1 MTDLNS
7 LVLFA
12 KVVEANSFSEAA
24 RRMKVPLSTVS
35 RRIAELENQLGLRL
49 LERSTRHLRLTHAGS
64 SLLQHAQR
72 TAELS
77 DAVAGLASTHASRIS
92 GTLRLSAPPSISD
105 SLISPIICAFQRE
118 HPDVRVQVLIT
129 ERLVDQIDEG
139 IDLVFRVGPMKD
151 SSLVAR
157 RILTY
162 RHQLVASPAYL
173 AKNKA
178 PARPQDLL
186 KHRLLAFSRWQPE
199 NRWIFVRTG
208 NAERETLSF
217 QPWLSMNDYAGLA
230 YALLEGA
237 GIGDL
242 PPVVSPG
249 LLTTGRLVEVM
260 PRWRLRTF
268 DLTLVHL
275 GRRHIPRPVQVFK
288 DFAAR
293 MAPAL
298 FPSLPV

>member
-24 RRMKVPLSTVS
+24 RRIKMPLSTVS

-77 DAVAGLASTHASRIS
+77 EAVDGIASSHAARVS
-92 GTLRLSAPPSISD
+92 GILRLNAPPSISD
-105 SLISPIICAFQRE
+105 SLIAPIVCAFQRE
-118 HPDVRVQVLIT
+118 HPDVRVQILIA
-129 ERLVDQIDEG
+129 ERFVDQIDEG
-139 IDLVFRVGPMKD
+139 IDLAFRVGPMKD
-151 SSLVAR
+151 STLVAR

-173 AKNKA
+173 AKYK
-178 PARPQDLL
+178 PPTRPQDLL
-186 KHRLLAFSRWQPE
+186 RHRLLSFSRWKPE
-199 NRWIFVRTG
+199 NRWIFVRAGTG
-208 NAERETLSF
+208 ERETLSF
-217 QPWLSMNDYAGLA
+217 QPYLTMNDYAGLA
-230 YALLEGA
+230 YALLEGS

-249 LLTTGRLVEVM
+249 LLSTGRLVEVM
-260 PRWRLRTF
+260 PKWRLRTF
-268 DLTLVHL
+268 DLALVHL

-288 DFAAR
+288 EFAAK
-293 MAPAL
+293 MAPKL
-298 FPSLPV
+298 FPALPT

>member
-1 MTDLNS
+1 
-7 LVLFA
+7 
-12 KVVEANSFSEAA
+12 
-24 RRMKVPLSTVS
+24 MKVPLSTVS
-35 RRIAELENQLGLRL
+35 RRITELENQLGLRL
-49 LERSTRHLRLTHAGS
+49 LERSTRSLRLTPAGS

-77 DAVAGLASTHASRIS
+77 DAVNGIASSHAARIS
-92 GTLRLSAPPSISD
+92 GLLRLSAPPSISD
-105 SLISPIICAFQRE
+105 SLIAPIVCAFQRE
-118 HPDVRVQVLIT
+118 HPDVRVQVWIT
-129 ERLVDQIDEG
+129 ERFVDQIDEG

-151 SSLVAR
+151 STLVAR
-157 RILTY
+157 RILSY

-173 AKNKA
+173 AKHKP

-186 KHRLLAFSRWQPE
+186 KHRLLNFWRWKPE

-208 NAERETLSF
+208 TGERETLSF
-217 QPWLSMNDYAGLA
+217 QPYLSMNDYAGLA
-230 YALLEGA
+230 YSLLEGA

-249 LLTTGRLVEVM
+249 LLSTARLVEVM
-260 PRWRLRTF
+260 PKWHLRTF

-288 DFAAR
+288 DYAAR
-293 MAPAL
+293 MAPKL
-298 FPSLPV
+298 FPALPA

>member
-49 LERSTRHLRLTHAGS
+49 LERSTRSLRLTHAGS
-64 SLLQHAQR
+64 SLLHHAQR

-77 DAVAGLASTHASRIS
+77 DAVDGIASNHAARIS
-92 GTLRLSAPPSISD
+92 GLLRLTAPPSISD
-105 SLISPIICAFQRE
+105 SLIAPIICAFQQE
-118 HPDVRVQVLIT
+118 HPDVRFQVMIT
-129 ERLVDQIDEG
+129 ERLVDQIDEE
-139 IDLVFRVGPMKD
+139 IDLAFRVGPMKD
-151 SSLVAR
+151 STLVAR

-173 AKNKA
+173 AKHKA

-186 KHRLLAFSRWQPE
+186 KHRLLAFSRWKPE
-199 NRWIFVRTG
+199 NRWLFVRTG
-208 NAERETLSF
+208 SGERETLTF
-217 QPWLSMNDYAGLA
+217 QPYLSMNDYDGLA
-230 YALLEGA
+230 YALLDGV

-242 PPVVSPG
+242 PPIVSPG
-249 LLTTGRLVEVM
+249 LLSTGRLVEVM
-260 PRWRLRTF
+260 PKWHLRTF
-268 DLTLVHL
+268 HLTLVHL

-293 MAPAL
+293 MAPTL
-298 FPSLPV
+298 FPALPA

>member
-77 DAVAGLASTHASRIS
+77 DAVAGLASNHAGRIS
-92 GTLRLSAPPSISD
+92 GVLRLSAPPSISD
-105 SLISPIICAFQRE
+105 SLIAPIVCAFQRE
-118 HPDVRVQVLIT
+118 HPDVSVQVLIT

-157 RILTY
+157 RILSY

-173 AKNKA
+173 ARNKP

-186 KHRLLAFSRWQPE
+186 KHHLLAFSRWKPE
-199 NRWIFVRTG
+199 NRWIFVRAG
-208 NAERETLSF
+208 SGERETLTF
-217 QPWLSMNDYAGLA
+217 QPYLSMNDYTGIA
-230 YALLEGA
+230 YALLEGV

-242 PPVVSPG
+242 PPVVSPS
-249 LLTTGRLVEVM
+249 LLSTGRLVEVM
-260 PRWRLRTF
+260 PKWHLRTF

-288 DFAAR
+288 DFAAK
-293 MAPAL
+293 MAPKL
-298 FPSLPV
+298 FPALPA

>member
-1 MTDLNS
+1 MTDLNA

-77 DAVAGLASTHASRIS
+77 DAVDGIASNHVARIS
-92 GTLRLSAPPSISD
+92 GLLRLSAPPSISD
-105 SLISPIICAFQRE
+105 SLIAPIVCAFQRE
-118 HPDVRVQVLIT
+118 HPDVRVQILIT

-151 SSLVAR
+151 STLIAR

-173 AKNKA
+173 AKHK
-178 PARPQDLL
+178 PPVRPQDLL
-186 KHRLLAFSRWQPE
+186 KHRLLAFSRWKPE
-199 NRWIFVRTG
+199 NRWIFVGTG
-208 NAERETLSF
+208 SGEREILTF
-217 QPWLSMNDYAGLA
+217 QPWLAMNDYAGLA

-242 PPVVSPG
+242 PPIVSPG
-249 LLTTGRLVEVM
+249 LLSTGRLVEVM

-293 MAPAL
+293 MAPTL
-298 FPSLPV
+298 FPALPA